1 MPGACIS
8 AVSVGAASA
17 ATLTGGLFLIAII
30 MIII

>member
-8 AVSVGAASA
+8 AVSVGA